1 MVASAT
7 AASTAPVAPD
17 ECSLGSAVART
28 RNEAPRLG
36 GTAAGPPAP
45 VALHL
50 VGCRHTESERARGL
64 CALVIEEGDR
74 IKWTMEEGDRIKWT
88 MMGAEHELDQVMFPC
103 RERTPLSVSLMKLSF
118 SPSLPPL
125 LSLAPAFSHFF
136 CVYASVQGSHTQ

>member
-1 MVASAT
+1 MMQGARVVASAT
-7 AASTAPVAPD
+7 AASIAPVAPD
-17 ECSLGSAVART
+17 ECSLGTAAART
-28 RNEAPRLG
+28 RNEALRLG

-74 IKWTMEEGDRIKWT
+74 IKWTM
-88 MMGAEHELDQVMFPC
+88 MGWEQNTSLIRLCCLAEKPSERELDEVIFLTKPAS
-103 RERTPLSVSLMKLSF
+103 PALSRS
-118 SPSLPPL
+118 PL
-125 LSLAPAFSHFF
+125 LAFF

>member
-1 MVASAT
+1 MMQGARVVASAT
-7 AASTAPVAPD
+7 AASIAPVAPD
-17 ECSLGSAVART
+17 ECSLGTAAART

-74 IKWTMEEGDRIKWT
+74 IKWTM
-88 MMGAEHELDQVMFPC
+88 MGAEHELDQVMLPC
-103 RERTPLSVSLMKLSF
+103 RETL
-118 SPSLPPL
+118 
-125 LSLAPAFSHFF
+125 
-136 CVYASVQGSHTQ
+136 

>member
-1 MVASAT
+1 MMQGARVVASAT

-74 IKWTMEEGDRIKWT
+74 IKWTM
-88 MMGAEHELDQVMFPC
+88 MGAEHELDQVMFPC
-103 RERTPLSVSLMKLSF
+103 RERNPLSVSLMKLSF

-125 LSLAPAFSHFF
+125 LSLAPAFSHFS
-136 CVYASVQGSHTQ
+136 CVYVSVQGYHTL